1 MFQYLV
7 RRLIQAIPILIG
19 VSVIVFLIVYAAP
32 GDPTD
37 RFRTPRV
44 PPEQIEAL
52 IRSYGLDRSLP
63 EQYLA
68 WVTTFFQVGT
78 PRPGAT
84 ASRMAS
90 RSWRRSCSAC
100 RRPSC

>member
-1 MFQYLV
+1 MFQYMA

-19 VSVIVFLIVYAAP
+19 VSIIVFLIVYAAP

-52 IRSYGLDRSLP
+52 IRSYGLDKPLARAVPRLGHHLLP
-63 EQYLA
+63 GLES
-68 WVTTFFQVGT
+68 
-78 PRPGAT
+78 RKPGAT
-84 ASRMAS
+84 ASRTACLCC
-90 RSWRRSCSAC
+90 RRS
-100 RRPSC
+100 